1 MNPRRIEPLPEVLME
16 RQQVS
21 ADFRLM
27 LVAACLAAA
36 LAAAGC
42 WKKSAT
48 PAGGTP
54 VGSSVPPAD
63 AHTSGT
69 TPPRSGLPSDL
80 EAIRP
85 QVAAFCGD
93 CHAVPPAS
101 SFAKVDWPKEVARA
115 YEIYRATG
123 RQDLVEPDEA
133 RVTAY
138 FEALA
143 PESLEFP
150 RPQPAAHES
159 PFRFRQQI
167 GLSPRGA
174 KEAGV
179 SSLLWHVPAGSSVGH
194 LLLCDMRQGLVG
206 RVKLDFEPE
215 FEQLASL
222 KHPAILEPADLDSD
236 GRVDYLVGELGSF
249 LPQDHSRGEVVWL
262 RQDAEGKWTSRVLAR
277 ELGRVAHAVDGDF
290 DGDGDRDV
298 LVAEF
303 GWFKTG
309 KILLLKRTG
318 GENDDPQFETAVVDP
333 RHGASHLRKIDWDAD
348 GDLDFVALISQEHE
362 KVELFLQQPEGRF
375 RIQTVFAAADPN
387 FGSSG
392 IELVDLDGDGDIDVL
407 YTNGDAAD
415 SFQVKPFH
423 AVRWLENCGEFPFT
437 EHLLTTMPGVYKAV
451 AADFDDDGDLD
462 VAAIAF
468 PPETVQMR
476 AGQRPPSYDLLV
488 FLEQTAV
495 GKFERHPVKIPIGGL
510 ALAAGDFDG
519 DGDADLASGNFGVS
533 PAGQW
538 LTIWWN
544 KAR

>member
-1 MNPRRIEPLPEVLME
+1 MSHDLVNACRIL
-16 RQQVS
+16 
-21 ADFRLM
+21 
-27 LVAACLAAA
+27 LVAASLAAA
-36 LAAAGC
+36 LATAGC
-42 WKKSAT
+42 RGEKAPPTS
-48 PAGGTP
+48 GVTP
-54 VGSSVPPAD
+54 VGSSAANRADGNQDAKSPQSALPPE
-63 AHTSGT
+63 
-69 TPPRSGLPSDL
+69 L

-93 CHAVPPAS
+93 CHAVPPAA
-101 SFAKVDWPKEVARA
+101 SFAKADWPREVARA
-115 YEIYRATG
+115 YEIYRTSG
-123 RQDLVEPDEA
+123 RQDLVEPEEA
-133 RVTAY
+133 KVAAY
-138 FEALA
+138 FQALA

-150 RPQPAAHES
+150 QPPAAAHAS
-159 PFRFRQQI
+159 PFRFRQEI
-167 GLSPRGA
+167 GFAPSGA
-174 KEAGV
+174 KEVAV
-179 SSLLWHVPAGSSVGH
+179 SSLLWHVPRGSSAGR
-194 LLLCDMRQGLVG
+194 LLLCDIRLGLVG
-206 RVKLDFEPE
+206 QVKLDFEPE
-215 FEQLASL
+215 FERFADM
-222 KHPAILEPADLDSD
+222 KHPAILEPADLDAD

-262 RQDAEGKWTSRVLAR
+262 RQDAEGKWTSHVLAR

-309 KILLLKRTG
+309 KIFLLQRAG
-318 GENDDPQFETAVVDP
+318 GTDDDPQFETAVVDP
-333 RHGASHLRKIDWDAD
+333 RHGASHLRKIDWDSD

-362 KVELFLQQPEGRF
+362 RVELFLQEPDGRF
-375 RIQTVFAAADPN
+375 RVQTIFAATDPN

-407 YTNGDAAD
+407 HTNGDAAD

-423 AVRWLENCGEFPFT
+423 AVRWLENRGSFPFD
-437 EHLLTTMPGVYKAV
+437 EHVLTTMPGVYKAV
-451 AADFDDDGDLD
+451 AADFDGDEDLD

-476 AGQRPPSYDLLV
+476 AGQRPPAYDLLV
-488 FLEQTAV
+488 FLEQSSP
-495 GKFERHPVKIPIGGL
+495 GKFERHAVRIPIGGL

-519 DGDADLASGNFGVS
+519 DGDADLASGNFGVT

>member
-1 MNPRRIEPLPEVLME
+1 
-16 RQQVS
+16 
-21 ADFRLM
+21 M
-27 LVAACLAAA
+27 LLAACLAAA

-42 WKKSAT
+42 WGEKT
-48 PAGGTP
+48 PPAGGVTP
-54 VGSSVPPAD
+54 VGSSDGPKDGDGQSAKSPGSVLPPE
-63 AHTSGT
+63 
-69 TPPRSGLPSDL
+69 L

-93 CHAVPPAS
+93 CHAVPPAT
-101 SFAKVDWPKEVARA
+101 SFAKADWGKEVARA

-133 RVTAY
+133 RVVAY

-143 PESLEFP
+143 PEVLEFP
-150 RPQPAAHES
+150 RPPSAAHAS

-167 GLSPRGA
+167 GLAPRGV
-174 KEAGV
+174 EEVGV
-179 SSLLWHVPAGSSVGH
+179 SSLLWHLPDGSSTGQ

-206 RVKLDFEPE
+206 QVKLDFEPE
-215 FEQLASL
+215 FQQFATL
-222 KHPAILEPADLDSD
+222 KHPAILEPADLDTD

-249 LPQDHSRGEVVWL
+249 LPQDHNRGQVVWI
-262 RQDAEGKWTSRVLAR
+262 RQDAQGRWISRVLAS

-309 KILLLKRTG
+309 KIFLLKRTG
-318 GENDDPQFETAVVDP
+318 GENDDPQFETVTVDP
-333 RHGASHLRKIDWDAD
+333 RHGASHLRKIDWDSD

-362 KVELFLQQPEGRF
+362 KVELFLQEPEGRF
-375 RIQTVFAAADPN
+375 RIQTIFAAADPN

-392 IELVDLDGDGDIDVL
+392 IELVDLDRDGDMDVL
-407 YTNGDAAD
+407 LTNGDAVD

-423 AVRWLENCGEFPFT
+423 AVRWLENRGSFPFD
-437 EHLLTTMPGVYKAV
+437 EHVLTTMPGVYKAV
-451 AADFDDDGDLD
+451 AADFDDDQDLD
-462 VAAIAF
+462 VAAISF
-468 PPETVQMR
+468 PPETVHMLS
-476 AGQRPPSYDLLV
+476 GQRPPSYDLLV
-488 FLEQTAV
+488 FLEQTAP

-519 DGDADLASGNFGVS
+519 DGDADLASGHFGVS
-533 PAGQW
+533 PAGHW

>member
-1 MNPRRIEPLPEVLME
+1 
-16 RQQVS
+16 
-21 ADFRLM
+21 M
-27 LVAACLAAA
+27 LVAAGLAAA

-42 WKKSAT
+42 WREKAA
-48 PAGGTP
+48 PGGGVTP
-54 VGSSVPPAD
+54 VGSGATSKD
-63 AHTSGT
+63 AQTPGT
-69 TPPRSGLPSDL
+69 TAPHSELPAEL
-80 EAIRP
+80 EAVRP

-93 CHAVPPAS
+93 CHAVPPAT
-101 SFAKVDWPKEVARA
+101 SFAKADWPQEVARA

-133 RVTAY
+133 QVVAY

-143 PESLEFP
+143 PKSLEFP
-150 RPQPAAHES
+150 RPPSAAHPS

-167 GLSPRGA
+167 GLVPHGE
-174 KEAGV
+174 KEVAV
-179 SSLLWHVPAGSSVGH
+179 SSLVWHVPKDSSAGH

-206 RVKLDFEPE
+206 EVKLDFEPE
-215 FEQLASL
+215 FVQFAGL
-222 KHPAILEPADLDSD
+222 KHPGILEPADLDSD

-262 RQDAEGKWTSRVLAR
+262 RQDNEGKWTSRVLAR

-309 KILLLKRTG
+309 KILLLKRAG
-318 GENDDPQFETAVVDP
+318 GGDDDPQFESTVVDP
-333 RHGASHLRKIDWDAD
+333 RHGASHLRKIDWDSD

-362 KVELFLQQPEGRF
+362 KVELFLQDGEGRF
-375 RIQTVFAAADPN
+375 RIQTIFAAPNPN

-392 IELVDLDGDGDIDVL
+392 IELVDLDADGDMDVL
-407 YTNGDAAD
+407 HTNGDAVD

-423 AVRWLENCGEFPFT
+423 AVRWLENRGSFPFD
-437 EHLLTTMPGVYKAV
+437 EHVLTTMPGVYKAV
-451 AADFDDDGDLD
+451 AADFDDDQDMD
-462 VAAIAF
+462 VAALAL
-468 PPETVQMR
+468 PPENVRME
-476 AGQRPPSYDLLV
+476 ASQRPPPYDLMV
-488 FLEQTAV
+488 FLEQTTT
-495 GKFERHPVKIPIGGL
+495 GKFERHPMKIPIGGL

-533 PAGQW
+533 PAGHW